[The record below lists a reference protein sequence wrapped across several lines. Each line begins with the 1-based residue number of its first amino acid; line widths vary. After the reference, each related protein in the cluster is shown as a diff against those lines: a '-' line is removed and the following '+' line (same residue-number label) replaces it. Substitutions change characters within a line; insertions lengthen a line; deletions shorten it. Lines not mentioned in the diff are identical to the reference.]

1 MKHER
6 RKKAQKME
14 MRAEF
19 SIFCFLQLLILLIV
33 WLKRATNSILL
44 IFPTRLVLMKQLWV
58 RYLHSSEKNIC
69 EGSGKNAQ
77 WLKARRKS
85 FFFLRGSSGGKKPS
99 KPTHWN
105 ECTCALYRYNT
116 ISLLLFSSS
125 ASFFFISGVQW
136 GLCHM
141 SLWIFCENQ
150 IFLAFQ
156 TLKIIFQLSKKFK
169 RTDYIIFPKSNLE

>member
-1 MKHER
+1 
-6 RKKAQKME
+6 

-44 IFPTRLVLMKQLWV
+44 IFPARLVLMKQLWV
-58 RYLHSSEKNIC
+58 RYLHSSGKNIC
-69 EGSGKNAQ
+69 EGSEKKCAMI
-77 WLKARRKS
+77 KS
-85 FFFLRGSSGGKKPS
+85 EAKKFFFPAWFIRREKALKGPI
-99 KPTHWN
+99 THWN

-136 GLCHM
+136 GMCHTEILQK
-141 SLWIFCENQ
+141 SILSCFPSVENV
-150 IFLAFQ
+150 FS
-156 TLKIIFQLSKKFK
+156 TLSKVQ
-169 RTDYIIFPKSNLE
+169 TQWLHNFPKSNLE